1 MATDQPASPDAGP
14 RSVPHHCHVVEILL
28 PLYDRQGAAVPKAL
42 FDEVRAELT
51 DLFGG
56 VTAFVRSPAVGLW
69 RDQEGNLARDEML
82 LFEVMTG
89 ALDQRWWAR
98 YRVRLE
104 RRFDQQEIVVRAT
117 SIERL

>member
-1 MATDQPASPDAGP
+1 MNEEPPPSDARPG
-14 RSVPHHCHVVEILL
+14 SVAHHGHVVEILL
-28 PLYDRQGAAVPKAL
+28 PLYDSEGTRIPGSL
-42 FDEVRAELT
+42 FDEVSAELT

-56 VTAFVRSPAVGLW
+56 VTAFVRSPAVGGW
-69 RDQEGNLARDEML
+69 RDLEGKVERDDVV

-104 RRFDQQEIVVRAT
+104 RRFGQKEIMVRAT
-117 SIERL
+117 SVERL